1 MNILYEVMSTNSDKY
16 QNIRLLYPPL
26 YIYIRM
32 QKIVNGD
39 LRTINDSCAKRP

>member
-26 YIYIRM
+26 YIYKDAENR
-32 QKIVNGD
+32 
-39 LRTINDSCAKRP
+39 KRRFEDDK